1 MKALIYTSILALV
14 LTTSSFLRAQEKPA
28 EYLGL
33 PGDNLNLF
41 AVMNLFRESETL
53 EAFERD
59 LNDSEKMVNN
69 LDLNGD
75 GYVDYLMVFDFN
87 EGNIHNIVL
96 RVALNQNENQ
106 DVAVFIVEKFSDGS
120 VRVQLIGDEALYGE
134 NYIIEPNYAET
145 PNPGFKGKAV
155 QHSSAQ
161 VVTTTYYEIAY
172 WPVVEYIY
180 EPTYVVWVSPWFW
193 GCYHPVW
200 RPWRAHYWHF
210 YYGYHYHWYG
220 HYYAYYRPWRYHR
233 CGCYHG
239 GYYAHHRVYSPTVV
253 VNITNNYY
261 SNTYSKPE
269 RVRDGQDLFAQRHPD
284 GIKKPERERPQ
295 RTAVEEPAAH
305 TKPMEANR
313 TARTSDGERESYN
326 IISTRP
332 LKEDRQDVKTPND
345 RNATDMNRVSRE
357 KQPQREAQPSKPV
370 SSKPQATDSR
380 ENATAQP
387 IRDKTPEPART
398 SNSGTRES
406 KPSVSRSD
414 NSGSSSSGSSS
425 SSGWGSKQSSGSSS
439 SSSGSSSVGS
449 SSRQSS
455 SSGSSSGSG
464 SSSSSSRQSGSSVSS
479 GSSSSGNSSS
489 GSSSSSSS
497 KSDDSKSSTSSPK
510 RR

>member
-14 LTTSSFLRAQEKPA
+14 LTMSSLVRAQEKPA

-59 LNDSEKMVNN
+59 LNDPEKMVNN

-96 RVALNQNENQ
+96 RVALNQKENQ

-200 RPWRAHYWHF
+200 RPWRVHYWHF

-295 RTAVEEPAAH
+295 RTVVDQPAAH
-305 TKPMEANR
+305 TKPMEVHR
-313 TARTSDGERESYN
+313 TATSGDAERQTYN
-326 IISTRP
+326 VIPSRP

-357 KQPQREAQPSKPV
+357 KQPQREAQ
-370 SSKPQATDSR
+370 SSKPQATEQR
-380 ENATAQP
+380 ETREIVTP
-387 IRDKTPEPART
+387 KPTRDKSPEPVRSNN
-398 SNSGTRES
+398 SNSRES

-414 NSGSSSSGSSS
+414 NSGSSSSSSSGSSS
-425 SSGWGSKQSSGSSS
+425 WGSRQSSGSSS

-455 SSGSSSGSG
+455 GSSSSSSSG
-464 SSSSSSRQSGSSVSS
+464 SSSSSSRQSS
-479 GSSSSGNSSS
+479 
-489 GSSSSSSS
+489 SSSSSSS
-497 KSDDSKSSTSSPK
+497 KSDDSKSSSSSSK